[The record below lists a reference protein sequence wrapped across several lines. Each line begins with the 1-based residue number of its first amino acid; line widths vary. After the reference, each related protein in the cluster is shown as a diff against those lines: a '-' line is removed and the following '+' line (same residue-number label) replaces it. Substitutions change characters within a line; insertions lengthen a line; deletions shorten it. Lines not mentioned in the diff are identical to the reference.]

1 MIRLVRSQYLGR
13 ARGRVPLSRHGAFRL
28 LNDGGLHQCPEVPV
42 DRLFLGVVQLGKAA
56 QKHRCSGDVL
66 ASPSELWGVVPS
78 IDDVALDLTGA
89 TPGAAHRVMCT
100 WCSVLRR
107 ACQRR
112 WWLVLPPLL

>member
-1 MIRLVRSQYLGR
+1 MD
-13 ARGRVPLSRHGAFRL
+13 H
-28 LNDGGLHQCPEVPV
+28 
-42 DRLFLGVVQLGKAA
+42 LFLGVDRLGKAA
-56 QKHRCSGDVL
+56 QEHHRSGDVL
-66 ASPSELWGVVPS
+66 ATTSELWGIVSP
-78 IDDVALDLTGA
+78 IHDVALDLTGA